1 MFRIRKD
8 LLILPQLWQ
17 VNISTLL
24 WLILSVFKSQVDA
37 GNLKILAVMAASRS
51 EIYPNVPTFKELGHD
66 MTIRAWA
73 ALVAPKDTPQE
84 KLEVLRSAA
93 KKVCESKEFKEYFIK
108 QGIDP
113 TRYYWR

>member
-1 MFRIRKD
+1 
-8 LLILPQLWQ
+8 
-17 VNISTLL
+17 
-24 WLILSVFKSQVDA
+24 
-37 GNLKILAVMAASRS
+37 MAASRS

-73 ALVAPKDTPQE
+73 ALVAPKDTPKE

-93 KKVCESKEFKEYFIK
+93 KKACESKEFKEYFIK

-113 TRYYWR
+113 TLIIGDECAKMMQDDDAMYAKFLGKPNKIY